1 VSDTP
6 AKSGLPSPLKS
17 ATTTGS
23 NGVPCTPIGMLTG
36 VLKPADALA
45 ITLSATAAEVL
56 GAFDG
61 SPE

>member
-1 VSDTP
+1 
-6 AKSGLPSPLKS
+6 
-17 ATTTGS
+17 
-23 NGVPCTPIGMLTG
+23 MLTG
-36 VLKPADALA
+36 VSKPADAVV